1 MFKKIILE
9 NQKKIK
15 EINLIERTFNIREL
29 KEILKLNKI
38 VAIIWPRRAGK
49 TFLTFQIV
57 KNLVKEN
64 LIGFDNIVFL
74 DFSSFIEKDINLE
87 EVENSYFSLF
97 PDKKPFF
104 IFDEI
109 QELQN
114 FPEKLITLLNKWY
127 KIIITWS
134 NAKLLSKELSTIL
147 RWKVYTKEV
156 LPLDFKEYLKFK
168 WINYSNKE
176 IILNKAK
183 FDFHLHNFL
192 KRWWFPEIVLTKN
205 ELVKENILKTYFDI
219 MLYKDLI
226 DRYKIKQ
233 ELALKYF
240 LKRVLTNF
248 SKQININKI
257 YNELKSQNIKISK
270 DTLYNFF
277 EYVENIY
284 LIFKISNRRSKI
296 KWKKKIYLSDVS
308 FANLI
313 WNEDFWQRFENIIF
327 LNLRKKYNEVFFL
340 QKTNEIDFFIPKEN
354 LFIQVCYKLN
364 FNNIDREIKP
374 LKKINWKKFLIYYD
388 IENWIQI
395 PKDINLVNYL
405 DFLISS
411 NDIQR
416 KWNK

>member
-134 NAKLLSKELSTIL
+134 NAQLLSKELSTIL